1 MQIDIPNKVK
11 KATDDWN
18 AGIVYEQ
25 PTIVGAIMESDLSAE
40 EKKPERVAH
49 DALAVV
55 GAGTETTAWAL
66 AVITYHLK
74 MMPEILNKL
83 TDELQQ
89 AVPDPKRK
97 SIWRITRLGYSICL
111 FATHRSAFL
120 DDLGETPL
128 PICCHPRRP
137 QAVARGIRAY
147 SSDTYRGNSL
157 LPRSMARKGNS
168 LHSS

>member
-25 PTIVGAIMESDLSAE
+25 PTIVGAIMESDLSTE

-97 SIWRITRLGYSICL
+97 SIW
-111 FATHRSAFL
+111 
-120 DDLGETPL
+120 
-128 PICCHPRRP
+128 
-137 QAVARGIRAY
+137 
-147 SSDTYRGNSL
+147 
-157 LPRSMARKGNS
+157 
-168 LHSS
+168 